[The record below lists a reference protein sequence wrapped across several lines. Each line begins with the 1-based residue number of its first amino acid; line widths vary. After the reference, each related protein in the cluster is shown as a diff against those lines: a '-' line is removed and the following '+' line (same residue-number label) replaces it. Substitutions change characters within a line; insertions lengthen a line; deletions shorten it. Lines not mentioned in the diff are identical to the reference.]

1 MGQILFLK
9 IMAKIIPNVMK
20 DVNVYTQNP
29 KSSTPRHTIIKF
41 SKDKVKEKF
50 LKAAKKQQLVAY
62 K

>member
-1 MGQILFLK
+1 
-9 IMAKIIPNVMK
+9 MAKIIPNVMK
-20 DVNVYTQNP
+20 DVNVYIQNP

-41 SKDKVKEKF
+41 SKDKVKKKF